1 MSQGLTLAFSTRTPG
16 PHIARYIRHLR
27 RTCGV
32 ANLQI
37 LYRVNPGRW
46 PLSELYNQFLAEAAY
61 PVVCLLHDDL
71 RFARN
76 AGWGRRLLQSFA
88 RWPAYAVLGPAG
100 GIAVEEHG
108 IYWLKT
114 SDMVGEVKHR
124 IGGKT
129 QRNRYSAPSPEPL
142 EVLVLDGLLLA
153 VHKERIRSRFDERLR
168 GFHFYDVAFSLA
180 QGLNQALNQGLHQ
193 PTDQQ
198 SGKCAALT
206 GLGVTHL
213 SGGNNNHL
221 FFAQR
226 DAFIGLYRS
235 VLPRRLRPDLRL
247 GPLPLPSKQALKV
260 LVVIRWS
267 DARLGIESLVQ
278 GLQRSAYRQLELLVL
293 NGTGLPLPARVAGLA
308 ITGSWAEANST
319 LIGYLS
325 ASKADLVLFLD
336 QRVQPLQDWLPTMAG
351 DFQAHPQLGTLG
363 VRLHYPD
370 THLVA
375 HNGLEIFHHPDGRPD
390 VAIRGIHTAYP
401 YRNALEW
408 VPAGSQAQVLMLRRT
423 LFLSLGGFA
432 GQSWVPGLELNLL
445 AAAAGWRNAVDSRL
459 AGYLLDEDAG
469 SEAEYQAFLR
479 DFARWYQAHQQRI

>member
-1 MSQGLTLAFSTRTPG
+1 MSQGLTLAFSTRTRG

-32 ANLQI
+32 PNSQI

-46 PLSELYNQFLAEAAY
+46 SLSELYNQFLAEAAY
-61 PVVCLLHDDL
+61 SVVCLLHDDL

-88 RWPAYAVLGPAG
+88 RWPEYAVLGPAG
-100 GIAVEEHG
+100 GVAVEEHG
-108 IYWLKT
+108 IYWLT
-114 SDMVGEVKHR
+114 SSDMAGEVRHR

-129 QRNRYSAPSPEPL
+129 QPNPYSAPSAEPL

-153 VHKERIRSRFDERLR
+153 VHKDRIRSRFDERLR

-180 QGLNQALNQGLHQ
+180 QGLAQ
-193 PTDQQ
+193 PG
-198 SGKCAALT
+198 GKCAALT

-221 FFAQR
+221 FFEQR
-226 DAFIGLYRS
+226 DAFIGLYS
-235 VLPRRLRPDLRL
+235 SILPRRLRPDLRL
-247 GPLPLPSKQALKV
+247 RPLPLPGKQDLKV

-267 DARLGIESLVQ
+267 DERLGIAGLVRSLR
-278 GLQRSAYRQLELLVL
+278 RSAYRRSELLVL
-293 NGTGLPLPARVAGLA
+293 NGTGQPLPPRVAGLA
-308 ITGSWAEANST
+308 ATGSWAKLNST
-319 LIGYLS
+319 LIGCLR

-336 QRVQPLQDWLPTMAG
+336 HRVQPLQDWLPTMVS
-351 DFQAHPQLGTLG
+351 DFQVHSRLGTLG

-375 HNGLEIFHHPDGRPD
+375 HNGLEIFRHPDGRPD
-390 VAIRGIHTAYP
+390 VAIRGIHTPYP

-408 VPAGSQAQVLMLRRT
+408 VPAGSHAQALMLRRE
-423 LFLSLGGFA
+423 LFLTLGGFA
-432 GQSWVPGLELNLL
+432 GQSWLPGLELNLL

-479 DFARWYQAHQQRI
+479 DFAPWYQLHDRRI